1 MINCL
6 TIRTENA
13 CIVVSGKHGCKAWP
27 EAGRNERLG
36 GYDWRWFNEQWWLDD
51 EVRRR
56 GCQLGN
62 THWRCGGLLDCIVE
76 SQHEFWSDRCRHKAA
91 TTHRPAKTT
100 CQRKSTSPRAYLCRI
115 YIGCRNGHT
124 LIRLTALCPGL
135 PVWAG
140 TRKVEPIWILLKQEA
155 VNGSG
160 IYWHQLGRM
169 QVCTLLQTDNHAST
183 PPLSFLQDGCPS
195 CHPTNS
201 VKALKHWFHDSNDKK
216 QFHISTSLKMA
227 TTGLQLWQ
235 TPVHMMSK

>member
-1 MINCL
+1 MS
-6 TIRTENA
+6 

-51 EVRRR
+51 EVWRR

-76 SQHEFWSDRCRHKAA
+76 SQHEFWSYRCRHKAA

-100 CQRKSTSPRAYLCRI
+100 CQRKSTSPRAYFCRI

-124 LIRLTALCPGL
+124 LIRLMALCPGL

-140 TRKVEPIWILLKQEA
+140 TRKVEQIWILLKQEA
-155 VNGSG
+155 VSGSG
-160 IYWHQLGRM
+160 ISWAICKCAPCSRQITTPAPHHLVFYR
-169 QVCTLLQTDNHAST
+169 TDVLPAT
-183 PPLSFLQDGCPS
+183 Q
-195 CHPTNS
+195 PTVS
-201 VKALKHWFHDSNDKK
+201 KHWRQWNVEMGTH
-216 QFHISTSLKMA
+216 
-227 TTGLQLWQ
+227 TT
-235 TPVHMMSK
+235 V